1 MIDLVPLKEFSDRYN
16 KGWRMVA
23 GYPLAPGDYAVT
35 MQSPGHRDLS
45 QTNIQ
50 RASAIGKQAMRTSK
64 DTRDRNGVARK
75 LAEARR

>member
-1 MIDLVPLKEFSDRYN
+1 MIDLVPLSEFSDRHN

-23 GYPLAPGDYAVT
+23 GFPLAPGDYAVT

-50 RASAIGKQAMRTSK
+50 RASAIGKEAMRTSK
-64 DTRDRNGVARK
+64 IARDRNRVARK
-75 LAEARR
+75 LEAAR